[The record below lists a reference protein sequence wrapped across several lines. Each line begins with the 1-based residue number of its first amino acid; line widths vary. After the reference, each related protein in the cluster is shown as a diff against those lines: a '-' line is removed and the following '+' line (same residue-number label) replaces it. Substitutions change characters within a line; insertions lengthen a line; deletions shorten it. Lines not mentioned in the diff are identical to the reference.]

1 VVIAHN
7 PTTSTFEYIGDQ
19 MPLGDKDLTKIDEI
33 ITAIKSWLE
42 RPTNDRLSVK
52 QVFESMDIENFGEVS
67 V

>member
-1 VVIAHN
+1 
-7 PTTSTFEYIGDQ
+7 
-19 MPLGDKDLTKIDEI
+19 MPLGDKDLTRIDEI
-33 ITAIKSWLE
+33 ITTIKSWLE